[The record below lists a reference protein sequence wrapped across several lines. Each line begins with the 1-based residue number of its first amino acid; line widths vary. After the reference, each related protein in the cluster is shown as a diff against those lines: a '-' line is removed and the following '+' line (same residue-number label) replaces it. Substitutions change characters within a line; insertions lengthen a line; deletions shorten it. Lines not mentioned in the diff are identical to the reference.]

1 MRTILHIDMN
11 SYFASVEQQARPS
24 LRGRAI
30 GVTGPSKRSIIVAA
44 SVEAKKFGVKTG
56 TQIWEAKKM
65 CPRIVLIS
73 ADCNRYEAV
82 TRLFLEI
89 FISKTP
95 LVEIFSIDEAFLEL
109 SCQQSAVSFQ
119 QAEKVALEIKNEM
132 RAKIGRHVRCSIGI
146 AQNKFMAKLASE
158 AHKPDGLTVV
168 PFGRE
173 IQFLDQFEL
182 TDACGIGRRI
192 NASLVRLGI
201 NSFKDL
207 RQKSQIDLTL
217 IFNSYGLRLYNM
229 ARGIDNDPIHPYF
242 DSPAP
247 KSISRSKTLPRDTFD
262 KDLVN
267 KMILSFCQNI
277 GSELRSKNL
286 LGGSIA
292 VWLRYGD
299 FTSFG
304 QSKTIKSPTYL
315 TREIFFHA
323 RSVLKKLPYQKPV
336 RKIGVYIGALRPAN
350 NQLYLLD
357 EWKKPFILDQ
367 IADSINKKSG
377 EQVITRSSLANLN
390 FSGRAPSY
398 GFKKNLFD

>member
-1 MRTILHIDMN
+1 MN

-24 LRGRAI
+24 LRGKPI

-65 CPRIVLIS
+65 CPQIILIS

-95 LVEIFSIDEAFLEL
+95 LVEIFSIDEAFLDL
-109 SCQQSAVSFQ
+109 SPSTALGTGDQVRSFDE
-119 QAEKVALEIKNEM
+119 AKVIANEIKSEM

-158 AHKPDGLTVV
+158 AKKPDGLTVV
-168 PFGRE
+168 LPGRE
-173 IQFLDQFEL
+173 IEFLDQFEL

-192 NASLVRLGI
+192 NASLARLGI

-323 RSVLKKLPYQKPV
+323 RSVLKKLPYQKSV

-357 EWKKPFILDQ
+357 ECKKPLILDQ

>member
-11 SYFASVEQQARPS
+11 SYFASVEQQARPF
-24 LRGRAI
+24 LRGKPI

-65 CPRIVLIS
+65 CPQIILIS

-95 LVEIFSIDEAFLEL
+95 LVEIFSIDEAFLDFSSQL
-109 SCQQSAVSFQ
+109 SDFS
-119 QAEKVALEIKNEM
+119 QAEKIALEIKNEM
-132 RAKIGRHVRCSIGI
+132 RAKIGKHVRCSIGI

-168 PFGRE
+168 PPGRE
-173 IQFLDQFEL
+173 IEFLDQFEL

-192 NASLVRLGI
+192 SASLTRLGI
-201 NSFKDL
+201 NSFEDL

-247 KSISRSKTLPRDTFD
+247 KSISRSKTLPRDTFN
-262 KDLVN
+262 KDLVD

-277 GSELRSKNL
+277 ASELRSKNL

-323 RSVLKKLPYQKPV
+323 RSVLKKLPYQKSV
-336 RKIGVYIGALRPAN
+336 RKIGVYVGSLCPAN

-357 EWKKPFILDQ
+357 EWKKPLILDQ